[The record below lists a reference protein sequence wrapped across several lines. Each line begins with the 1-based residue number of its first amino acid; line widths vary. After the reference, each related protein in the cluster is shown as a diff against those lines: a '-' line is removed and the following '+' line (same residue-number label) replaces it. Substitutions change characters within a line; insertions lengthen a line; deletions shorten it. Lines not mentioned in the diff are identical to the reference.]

1 MNGVSLMDSGDHPLW
16 RGLLGL
22 LFLAAAVGCFMAARY
37 AVDVT
42 NFYVLIDLGCAAL
55 AAAAATQIPGVAA
68 FFYSYVAVLIVTLG
82 VNGFFVLAASLAIAS
97 ALSYFVYSYLIG
109 SSTQEEDY
117 ASDDEANHS

>member
-1 MNGVSLMDSGDHPLW
+1 MW

-22 LFLAAAVGCFMAARY
+22 LFLAAAVGCFMAGRY
-37 AVDVT
+37 GGGGRKLY
-42 NFYVLIDLGCAAL
+42 FLIDFGWAAV
-55 AAAAATQIPGVAA
+55 AAAAATQMPGVAA

-109 SSTQEEDY
+109 SSTRSISR
-117 ASDDEANHS
+117 AL

>member
-1 MNGVSLMDSGDHPLW
+1 MW

-37 AVDVT
+37 AVDAT

-55 AAAAATQIPGVAA
+55 AAAATQMPGVAA

-109 SSTQEEDY
+109 SSTRSISR
-117 ASDDEANHS
+117 AL